1 MLGVVGQPMEGKNP
15 GQREDVAPEK
25 WVSRSLAMTTG
36 DGTPAQGRRQDS
48 GRNALQTGK
57 L

>member
-1 MLGVVGQPMEGKNP
+1 MEGKNP